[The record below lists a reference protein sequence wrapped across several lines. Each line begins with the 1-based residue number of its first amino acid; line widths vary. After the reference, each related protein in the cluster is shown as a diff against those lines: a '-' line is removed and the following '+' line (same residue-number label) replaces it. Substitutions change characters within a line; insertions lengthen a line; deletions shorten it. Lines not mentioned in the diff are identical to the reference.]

1 MSTSIEIHCGLCIAS
16 MANHDLVVTLLSLL
30 WANLYRARGH
40 EHVSYILPKATVHS
54 SLDTKAVDND
64 HPKER
69 TAATVSPKD
78 LWHSVTKHLWKG

>member
-1 MSTSIEIHCGLCIAS
+1 VWRIKCADLDEVCSIRSNQH
-16 MANHDLVVTLLSLL
+16 TLLNLL
-30 WANLYRARGH
+30 WANLYRACGH
-40 EHVSYILPKATVHS
+40 EHVSYILPKTAVHS

-78 LWHSVTKHLWKG
+78 MCPSVTKHLW